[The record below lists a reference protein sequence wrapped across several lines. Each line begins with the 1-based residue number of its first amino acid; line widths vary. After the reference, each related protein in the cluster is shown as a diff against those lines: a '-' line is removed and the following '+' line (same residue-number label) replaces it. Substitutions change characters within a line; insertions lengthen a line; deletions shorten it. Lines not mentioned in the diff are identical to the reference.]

1 MRYAMIG
8 GKLVVTE
15 EAALMVN
22 DLSIQRGY
30 GIFDFFKVVDSEPV
44 FLKEHLDRFYT
55 SAAKMHL
62 RISITRE
69 QLIADIHTLLA
80 KNNVPESGIRLTLTG
95 GYSED
100 GYTQFDPNLVI
111 TQSALSLNRELPAGI
126 SLITHEFQRQLPQ
139 VKTIDYLMAI
149 WLQPLIKQSGAS
161 DVLYHHAG
169 SITECPRANFFIVT
183 RDGEIATPKED
194 ILLGVTRAHV
204 IKLAGQNH
212 KVSERTVSLSEVEA
226 AAEAFITST
235 TKHVLPVT
243 EINGKQVGDGSAGK
257 ITRWLSNAYNQQI
270 FPAKLGK

>member
-100 GYTQFDPNLVI
+100 GYTQSDPNLVI

-139 VKTIDYLMAI
+139 ADVKTVSNLLRLHYPAR
-149 WLQPLIKQSGAS
+149 LQ
-161 DVLYHHAG
+161 LYQYG
-169 SITECPRANFFIVT
+169 
-183 RDGEIATPKED
+183 G
-194 ILLGVTRAHV
+194 
-204 IKLAGQNH
+204 
-212 KVSERTVSLSEVEA
+212 
-226 AAEAFITST
+226 
-235 TKHVLPVT
+235 
-243 EINGKQVGDGSAGK
+243 
-257 ITRWLSNAYNQQI
+257 
-270 FPAKLGK
+270 

>member
-1 MRYAMIG
+1 M
-8 GKLVVTE
+8 
-15 EAALMVN
+15 
-22 DLSIQRGY
+22 
-30 GIFDFFKVVDSEPV
+30 
-44 FLKEHLDRFYT
+44 
-55 SAAKMHL
+55 
-62 RISITRE
+62 
-69 QLIADIHTLLA
+69 
-80 KNNVPESGIRLTLTG
+80 
-95 GYSED
+95 
-100 GYTQFDPNLVI
+100 
-111 TQSALSLNRELPAGI
+111 
-126 SLITHEFQRQLPQ
+126 
-139 VKTIDYLMAI
+139 
-149 WLQPLIKQSGAS
+149 
-161 DVLYHHAG
+161 
-169 SITECPRANFFIVT
+169 T